1 MSATSRPEDRR
12 SESRH
17 VLDEPAVC
25 VVLRSVR
32 SAPGTRIPGRLVAL
46 SAGGFSFVAGAP
58 LAAGDVVRLLL
69 RTPSAA
75 GVEPDAIVLRRE
87 SATAPVVGARFTE
100 LQPGLACRLAARAG
114 LLDAA

>member
-1 MSATSRPEDRR
+1 MTANGRDGNRR
-12 SESRH
+12 AEARH
-17 VLDEPAVC
+17 ALDEPAVC

-46 SAGGFSFVAGAP
+46 SAGGFSFVAAAP
-58 LAAGDVVRLLL
+58 LAAGDLVRLVL

-75 GVEPDAIVLRRE
+75 GVEPEAIVLRHE
-87 SATAPVVGARFTE
+87 SADAPIVGARFAE